1 MNRVMLT
8 GNITR
13 DADLRYTQNDKA
25 YSKFSI
31 ANNEGYGDNKK
42 TNFFNCTWWGKS
54 AENLNR
60 FLVKGQ
66 KVLITGKI
74 ELGKYTDKE
83 GIERTTV
90 DINVDSFGGVE
101 LLGNKAQQ
109 ESGTNNNTSNNSY
122 SPIDSNDDMD
132 VLDDDNLTVID
143 YGDLPFN

>member
-1 MNRVMLT
+1 MNKFIVT
-8 GNITR
+8 GNLTK
-13 DADLRYTQNDKA
+13 DADLKYTQNDKA

-31 ANNEGYGDNKK
+31 ANNEGYGDNQK
-42 TNFFNCTWWGKS
+42 TNFFNCTLWGKS

-101 LLGNKAQQ
+101 LIGNKVQQ
-109 ESGTNNNTSNNSY
+109 ESETDNYASNNDFSAN
-122 SPIDSNDDMD
+122 DNDDM
-132 VLDDDNLTVID
+132 TVID
-143 YGDLPFN
+143 GGILPF

>member
-1 MNRVMLT
+1 MNKIILT
-8 GNITR
+8 GNITK

-31 ANNEGYGDNKK
+31 ANNEGYGENQK
-42 TNFFNCTWWGKS
+42 TNFFNCTLWGKS

-60 FLVKGQ
+60 FLTKGQ
-66 KVLITGKI
+66 KVLITGRV

-101 LLGNKAQQ
+101 LIGNKVQQ
-109 ESGTNNNTSNNSY
+109 ESKTDNYASNNDFSVNG
-122 SPIDSNDDMD
+122 NDDM
-132 VLDDDNLTVID
+132 TVID
-143 YGDLPFN
+143 DGLLPF

>member
-31 ANNEGYGDNKK
+31 ANNEGYGENQK
-42 TNFFNCTWWGKS
+42 TNFFNCTLWGKG

-66 KVLITGKI
+66 KVLITGRVDI
-74 ELGKYTDKE
+74 NDYTDKE
-83 GIERTTV
+83 GISKKII

-101 LLGNKAQQ
+101 LIGNKSQQ
-109 ESGTNNNTSNNSY
+109 ETSNNDY
-122 SPIDSNDDMD
+122 SMPSGFNGGYDGGDITPVDD
-132 VLDDDNLTVID
+132 
-143 YGDLPFN
+143 GDLPF

>member
-1 MNRVMLT
+1 MNKFIVNGNLT
-8 GNITR
+8 K
-13 DADLRYTQNDKA
+13 DAELRYTQNDKA

-31 ANNEGYGDNKK
+31 ANNEGYGDNQK
-42 TNFFNCTWWGKS
+42 TNFFNCTLWGKS

-109 ESGTNNNTSNNSY
+109 ESGTNNGTSNNSDF
-122 SPIDSNDDMD
+122 PIDSNDYMTPVDDDSD
-132 VLDDDNLTVID
+132 VL
-143 YGDLPFN
+143 PF